1 MGFQVTGFPSIAS
14 WGFILGAQEHSPA
27 FYGSSMSEYLYI
39 SNEQFIL
46 CLIPAHSYILDN
58 LWYVQLIDSLLNV
71 TPGVF
76 FFGFFFLLLWWF
88 KFCFIVFSFFI
99 FSVVAGGPSGA
110 SLVALSLALRTGTWL
125 SFPKALKSSE
135 KQIKLLFNPIKQL
148 HQTSLGLA
156 NISK

>member
-27 FYGSSMSEYLYI
+27 FYGSSLSEYLYI
-39 SNEQFIL
+39 SNKQFIL
-46 CLIPAHSYILDN
+46 CLIPAHTYILDN

-88 KFCFIVFSFFI
+88 KFCFLFFHFFCGCWGPLGGVTGRPEFSPPYWYLAFF
-99 FSVVAGGPSGA
+99 
-110 SLVALSLALRTGTWL
+110 
-125 SFPKALKSSE
+125 SE
-135 KQIKLLFNPIKQL
+135 GFKI
-148 HQTSLGLA
+148 
-156 NISK
+156 

>member
-46 CLIPAHSYILDN
+46 CLIPAHTYILDN

-76 FFGFFFLLLWWF
+76 FLVFFFYSCGDLNFVSLFSL
-88 KFCFIVFSFFI
+88 FSFFLWLLGAPRGRHW
-99 FSVVAGGPSGA
+99 SPWVKPSI
-110 SLVALSLALRTGTWL
+110 LVLG
-125 SFPKALKSSE
+125 F
-135 KQIKLLFNPIKQL
+135 LFRRL
-148 HQTSLGLA
+148 
-156 NISK
+156 